1 MFNLSVPILFYIL
14 IIYIKLQSFL
24 VCLLE
29 FLIISKNLKILTD
42 LPEILIGE
50 LERTIR
56 EYVLSL
62 VVNF

>member
-56 EYVLSL
+56 EYILSL